1 MAVPS
6 PAMTQ
11 RHRPD
16 AAPTADAPDTAP
28 TATIAEAIRVGTLR
42 LRNTVDNPR
51 LEVRVLLAHA
61 IGGNRTDLIREPG
74 RVVETAAFHA
84 LIDRRLAHEPLAHIL
99 GRREFWSLD
108 FQVSPATLI
117 PRPDSETLITAA
129 LAAYADRPPPQTI
142 LDLGTGTGCLLLAL
156 LHEFPAAF
164 GVGIDIA
171 SDAARLARSNAIQLG
186 LADRAAFLAGDWTS
200 PLAARFDLVISNPP
214 YIPTA
219 DIATLMPD
227 VARFEPKRA
236 LDGGVDGYDAYRAI
250 LRDLPH
256 RLHRGGVAVLELG
269 IDQAETVAALAR
281 AAGFAMSL
289 HLDLAG
295 IQRAIA
301 ISRPAG

>member
-1 MAVPS
+1 MAGTR
-6 PAMTQ
+6 PAMTE
-11 RHRPD
+11 RHAVD
-16 AAPTADAPDTAP
+16 AAPTA
-28 TATIAEAIRVGTLR
+28 TITEAIRVGTLR
-42 LRNTVDNPR
+42 LRNAVDNPR

-61 IGGNRTDLIREPG
+61 IGGTRADLIREPG
-74 RVVETAAFHA
+74 RVVETARFHA
-84 LIDRRLAHEPLAHIL
+84 LIDRRLTHEPLAHIL

-129 LAAYADRPPPQTI
+129 LAAFAGRPPPAAI

-164 GVGIDIA
+164 GIGIDIA
-171 SDAARLARSNAIQLG
+171 PDAARLAGDNAGRLG
-186 LADRAAFLAGDWTS
+186 MADRAAFVAGNWTN
-200 PLAARFDLVISNPP
+200 PLDAQFDLVISNPP

-227 VARFEPKRA
+227 VARYEPARA
-236 LDGGVDGYDAYRAI
+236 LDGGPDGYDAYRII
-250 LRDLPH
+250 LRNLPR
-256 RLHRGGVAVLELG
+256 RLAPGGVAVLELG
-269 IDQAETVAALAR
+269 IGQADTVAALAR
-281 AAGFAMSL
+281 EAGFAMSL

-301 ISRPAG
+301 LSRPDG